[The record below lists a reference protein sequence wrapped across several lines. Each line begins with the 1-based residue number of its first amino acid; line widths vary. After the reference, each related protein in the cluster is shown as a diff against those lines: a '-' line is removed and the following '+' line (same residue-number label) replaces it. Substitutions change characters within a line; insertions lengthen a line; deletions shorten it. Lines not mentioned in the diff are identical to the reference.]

1 VKRLKIKEMKLRS
14 QELIDQLVHIW
25 RKSVVAS
32 HTFLTTNDIDQIER
46 MIPMALENI
55 PTLLVVEQQGAHLG
69 FAGADGN
76 KLEMLFIDPDLRGK
90 GIGKQ
95 IVQNLIANYQVTE
108 VAVNEQNPLVKGFYE
123 HMGFKVYK
131 REPIDEQGN
140 PFPILY
146 MRL

>member
-1 VKRLKIKEMKLRS
+1 MKVRS

-32 HTFLTTNDIDQIER
+32 HTFLTSNDINEIEKFVP
-46 MIPMALENI
+46 IALENI
-55 PTLLVVEQQGAHLG
+55 NTLLIVEEQWKPVG
-69 FAGADGN
+69 FAGADGS
-76 KLEMLFIDPDLRGK
+76 KLEMLFIDPELRGK

-108 VAVNEQNPLVKGFYE
+108 VAVNEQNPLAKGFYE
-123 HMGFKVYK
+123 HLGFKVYR
-131 REPIDEQGN
+131 REPLDEQGN

-146 MRL
+146 MKL

>member
-1 VKRLKIKEMKLRS
+1 MEIKEMKLRS
-14 QELIDQLVHIW
+14 QELIDQLVRIW

-32 HTFLTTNDIDQIER
+32 HTFLTSNDINEIEKFV
-46 MIPMALENI
+46 PMALENI
-55 PTLLVVEQQGAHLG
+55 NTLLIVEEQGKPVG
-69 FAGADGN
+69 FAGADGS

-108 VAVNEQNPLVKGFYE
+108 VAVNEQNPLAKGFYE
-123 HMGFKVYK
+123 HMGFKVYR
-131 REPIDEQGN
+131 REPLDEQGN

>member
-1 VKRLKIKEMKLRS
+1 MKLRS
-14 QELIDQLVHIW
+14 QELIDQLVRIW

-32 HTFLTTNDIDQIER
+32 HTFLTSNDINEIEKFV
-46 MIPMALENI
+46 PMALENI
-55 PTLLVVEQQGAHLG
+55 NTLLIVEEQGKPVG
-69 FAGADGN
+69 FAGADGS

-108 VAVNEQNPLVKGFYE
+108 VAVNEQNPLAKGFYE
-123 HMGFKVYK
+123 HMGFKVYR
-131 REPIDEQGN
+131 REPLDEQGN

>member
-1 VKRLKIKEMKLRS
+1 LDIKEMKLINH
-14 QELIDQLVHIW
+14 ELIDQLVHIW

-32 HTFLTTNDIDQIER
+32 HTFLTSDDIDQIQNYV
-46 MIPMALENI
+46 PMALENI
-55 PTLLVVEQQGAHLG
+55 PTLLVVEEQGELLG
-69 FAGADGN
+69 FAGAEGN

-95 IVQNLIANYQVTE
+95 IVQNLVANYQVTE
-108 VAVNEQNPLVKGFYE
+108 VAVNEQNPLAKGFYE
-123 HMGFKVYK
+123 HMGFKVYR
-131 REPIDEQGN
+131 REPLDEQGN

>member
-1 VKRLKIKEMKLRS
+1 MKLRS
-14 QELIDQLVHIW
+14 QELIDQLVRIW

-32 HTFLTTNDIDQIER
+32 HTFLTSNDINEIEKFV
-46 MIPMALENI
+46 PMALENI
-55 PTLLVVEQQGAHLG
+55 NTLLIVEEQGKPVG
-69 FAGADGN
+69 FAGADGS

-95 IVQNLIANYQVTE
+95 IVQNLITNYQVTE
-108 VAVNEQNPLVKGFYE
+108 VSVNEQNPLAKGFYE
-123 HMGFKVYK
+123 HMGFKVY
-131 REPIDEQGN
+131 RRDPLDEQGN

>member
-1 VKRLKIKEMKLRS
+1 MKLRS
-14 QELIDQLVHIW
+14 QELIHQLVHVW

-32 HTFLTTNDIDQIER
+32 HTFLTSNDINEIEKFV
-46 MIPMALENI
+46 PMALENI
-55 PTLLVVEQQGAHLG
+55 NTLLIVEEQGKPVG
-69 FAGADGN
+69 FAGADGS

-108 VAVNEQNPLVKGFYE
+108 VAVNEQNPLAKGFYE
-123 HMGFKVYK
+123 HMGFKVYR
-131 REPIDEQGN
+131 REPLDEQGN

>member
-1 VKRLKIKEMKLRS
+1 MKLRS
-14 QELIDQLVHIW
+14 QELIDQLLHVW

-32 HTFLTTNDIDQIER
+32 HTFLTSKDIDEIENYV
-46 MIPMALENI
+46 PMALENI
-55 PTLLVVEQQGAHLG
+55 PTLLVVEEQGAPLG
-69 FAGADGN
+69 FAGAEGN

-95 IVQNLIANYQVTE
+95 IVQKLITNYQVAE
-108 VAVNEQNPLVKGFYE
+108 VAVNEQNPLAKGFYE

-131 REPIDEQGN
+131 REPMDEQGK

-146 MRL
+146 MRLQ